1 MTNRLAEIKSGH
13 LVGDDDVDWLIA
25 EIEQARAFI
34 QEDAIAWNKRV
45 AGLKCEIER
54 LEAVAIVCDVARHLG
69 VAEGKEAAAKIA
81 DKFPI
86 VGSTKIGDAIR
97 AEISKLP

>member
-1 MTNRLAEIKSGH
+1 MTERLAEIKAKCEQYLGYQGES
-13 LVGDDDVDWLIA
+13 VGMSEVHAVLS
-25 EIEQARAFI
+25 FI
-34 QEDAIAWNKRV
+34 HGRTVEAIA
-45 AGLKCEIER
+45 EIER

>member
-25 EIEQARAFI
+25 
-34 QEDAIAWNKRV
+34 RV
-45 AGLKCEIER
+45 ER

-81 DKFPI
+81 EGLPFGTLLPPSGHRAAI
-86 VGSTKIGDAIR
+86 AAAIR
-97 AEISKLP
+97 AEIKS